1 MGTKYVLSY
10 VILSVIKPL
19 IERMNFLKS
28 TWNEPL
34 KNGITRFEPKNTEN
48 SQKSVFCD
56 SNFSC
61 KTVDMPVYEYMVE
74 WLASRRYALQLSTC
88 NSYEML
94 IKGRI
99 KNYYFKTG
107 ITVASLRP
115 ADIRL
120 FYTSLFQEGCSA
132 ATVIHYHAVLHKAF
146 EQAYKEDIIPCNPFD
161 KVDRPRAE
169 KYHANF
175 LSEGNLATLLQNS
188 KEDPMYAVIYLA
200 SIFGLRRSE
209 VLGVRWSRI
218 DFERKRILFDT
229 KVIEIRVN
237 GMVRVKPIEKMKND
251 SSRRYLPLPPNAEAV
266 LLNIREKAK
275 LYQAMFEDSY
285 STEYV
290 DYVCCNPLGQ
300 VFLPSYVTDHFKVI
314 LRQNSFPDVRFH
326 DLRHTCASILIQHQL
341 PLIAVKE
348 YLGHSDISTTAN
360 IYVHL
365 EERSKKASA
374 LLMDAI
380 YRPDGSRISTGGA
393 EHE

>member
-1 MGTKYVLSY
+1 M
-10 VILSVIKPL
+10 
-19 IERMNFLKS
+19 KS
-28 TWNEPL
+28 T
-34 KNGITRFEPKNTEN
+34 
-48 SQKSVFCD
+48 C
-56 SNFSC
+56 
-61 KTVDMPVYEYMVE
+61 MPVYEYMVE
-74 WLASRRYALQLSTC
+74 WLESRRYALQLSTC

-94 IKGRI
+94 INGRI
-99 KNYYFKTG
+99 KKYYSQTE

-115 ADIRL
+115 ADIRW
-120 FYTSLFQEGCSA
+120 FYTNLFQEGCSA

-161 KVDRPRAE
+161 KVDRPRVE
-169 KYHANF
+169 RYHANF
-175 LSEGNLATLLQNS
+175 LSEEDLATLLKNS
-188 KEDPMYAVIYLA
+188 KDDPMYAVIYLA

-218 DFERKRILFDT
+218 DFEQKRILFDT
-229 KVIEIRVN
+229 KVIEIKAN
-237 GMVRVKPIEKMKND
+237 GLAHVKPIEKMKND

-275 LYQAMFEDSY
+275 LFQVMFEDSY
-285 STEYV
+285 STEYT

-300 VFLPSYVTDHFKVI
+300 LFFPRYVTNHFKVI
-314 LRQNSFPDVRFH
+314 LRQNKLPDVRFH

-365 EERSKKASA
+365 EERSKRASA

-380 YRPDGSRISTGGA
+380 YQPDGLRTPAGGA